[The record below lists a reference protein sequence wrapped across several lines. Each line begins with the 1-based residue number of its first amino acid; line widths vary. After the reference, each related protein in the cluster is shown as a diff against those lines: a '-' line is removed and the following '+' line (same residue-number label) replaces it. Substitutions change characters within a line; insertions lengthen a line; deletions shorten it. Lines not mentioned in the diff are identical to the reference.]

1 MCLVAPCTA
10 QADCLALA
18 NAGDC
23 DFYQCLSD
31 KFRCTSNDY
40 PLNYGKKYC
49 LRFADK
55 SSCFTTAVSIIDL
68 LLIK

>member
-1 MCLVAPCTA
+1 MYLTAQCTA
-10 QADCLALA
+10 QTDTDCLALA
-18 NAGDC
+18 NADDC

-31 KFRCTSNDY
+31 KLSCTSNDY

-55 SSCFTTAVSIIDL
+55 SSCFTTAVSRS
-68 LLIK
+68 KN